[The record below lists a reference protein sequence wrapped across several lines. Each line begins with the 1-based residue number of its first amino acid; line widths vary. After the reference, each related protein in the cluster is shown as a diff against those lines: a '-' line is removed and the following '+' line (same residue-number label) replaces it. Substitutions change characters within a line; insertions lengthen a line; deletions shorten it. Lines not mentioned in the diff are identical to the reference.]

1 MTLRKVVDYLVVAL
15 AAAKLLL
22 ILVSW
27 FVTAAWPDLPMRSL
41 LSSEGIRWLF
51 GSFAQ
56 NLLTPLLA
64 WLVLGSVAY
73 GTIVS
78 SGLTELRHP
87 ITFRQRSALQ
97 FVAIEA
103 LIFLAVLLLLTLI
116 PQAPLLSA
124 TGQLFPS
131 ALSDGLVP
139 FVCFS
144 VTVMALTFGF
154 TTGRFTTLRDMVRS
168 LTVGFGKW
176 PTLWLIYIL
185 AVTFYFSLLYF
196 LEIR

>member
-15 AAAKLLL
+15 AAALLLL

-73 GTIVS
+73 GTVVS
-78 SGLTELRHP
+78 SGLAELRRP

-168 LTVGFGKW
+168 LTVGFEKW
-176 PTLWLIYIL
+176 SSLFLLYIL
-185 AVTFYFSLLYF
+185 GMELYASINF
-196 LEIR
+196 LMV

>member
-1 MTLRKVVDYLVVAL
+1 MTLRKVVDYFVVAL
-15 AAAKLLL
+15 AAALLLL

-64 WLVLGSVAY
+64 WLILGSVAY
-73 GTIVS
+73 GTVVS
-78 SGLTELRHP
+78 SGLVELRHP

-124 TGQLFPS
+124 TGLLFPS

-168 LTVGFGKW
+168 LTVGFEKW
-176 PTLWLIYIL
+176 SSLFLLYIL
-185 AVTFYFSLLYF
+185 GMELYASINF
-196 LEIR
+196 LMV

>member
-1 MTLRKVVDYLVVAL
+1 MTLRKVVNYLVLTLVVAQ
-15 AAAKLLL
+15 LLL

-73 GTIVS
+73 GTVVS
-78 SGLTELRHP
+78 SSLTELRRP
-87 ITFRQRSALQ
+87 ITSRQRSALQ

-139 FVCFS
+139 FVCFA

-168 LTVGFGKW
+168 LTIGFGKW
-176 PTLWLIYIL
+176 SSLFLLYIL
-185 AVTFYFSLLYF
+185 GMEFYASINF
-196 LEIR
+196 LML

>member
-15 AAAKLLL
+15 AVAQLLL

-27 FVTAAWPDLPMRSL
+27 LVTAAWPETAMHSL

-64 WLVLGSVAY
+64 WLILGSVAY
-73 GTIVS
+73 GTVVS
-78 SGLTELRHP
+78 SGLAELRRP

-97 FVAIEA
+97 FVVIEA
-103 LIFLAVLLLLTLI
+103 LIFLVVLLLLTLI

-139 FVCFS
+139 FVCLA
-144 VTVMALTFGF
+144 VIVMAITFGL
-154 TTGRFTTLRDMVRS
+154 TTGRFSTLRDIIHS

-176 PTLWLIYIL
+176 ASLLLLYIL
-185 AVTFYFSLLYF
+185 GMEFYLSFCYF
-196 LEIR
+196 WGI

>member
-15 AAAKLLL
+15 AAALFLL

-73 GTIVS
+73 GTVVS
-78 SGLTELRHP
+78 SGLAELRRP

-139 FVCFS
+139 FVCFA

-154 TTGRFTTLRDMVRS
+154 TTGRLTTLRDMVRS
-168 LTVGFGKW
+168 LTVGFEKW
-176 PTLWLIYIL
+176 SSLFSLYIL
-185 AVTFYFSLLYF
+185 GMELYASINF
-196 LEIR
+196 LML

>member
-1 MTLRKVVDYLVVAL
+1 MTLRKVVNYLVLTLVVAQ
-15 AAAKLLL
+15 LLL

-27 FVTAAWPDLPMRSL
+27 FVTAAWPDVPMRSL

-64 WLVLGSVAY
+64 WLLLGSIAY
-73 GTIVS
+73 GAVVS
-78 SGLTELRHP
+78 SGLTELHRP
-87 ITFRQRSALQ
+87 FTYRQRSALR
-97 FVAIEA
+97 FVALEA
-103 LIFLAVLLLLTLI
+103 LLFVVVLLLLTLI

-131 ALSDGLVP
+131 AFSDGLVP
-139 FVCFS
+139 FLCFA
-144 VTVMALTFGF
+144 VTVMAITFGL
-154 TTGRFTTLRDMVRS
+154 TTGRLNTLSDVVRS

-176 PTLWLIYIL
+176 ATLWLLYVL
-185 AVTFYFSLLYF
+185 GMEFYASFCYF
-196 LEIR
+196 WGI

>member
-15 AAAKLLL
+15 AAAQLLL

-27 FVTAAWPDLPMRSL
+27 FVTAAWPDVPMRSL

-64 WLVLGSVAY
+64 WLLLGSVAY
-73 GTIVS
+73 GTVVS
-78 SGLTELRHP
+78 SGLVELRRP
-87 ITFRQRSALQ
+87 ITYRQRSALR
-97 FVAIEA
+97 FVAVEA
-103 LIFLAVLLLLTLI
+103 LLFVVVLLLLTLV

-131 ALSDGLVP
+131 AFSDGLVP
-139 FVCFS
+139 FLCFA
-144 VTVMALTFGF
+144 VTVIALTFGL
-154 TTGRFTTLRDMVRS
+154 TTARLNTLSDVVHS
-168 LTVGFGKW
+168 LTVGFSKCASLW
-176 PTLWLIYIL
+176 PLYVLG
-185 AVTFYFSLLYF
+185 ATFYFSLCYF

>member
-15 AAAKLLL
+15 AAALLLL

-73 GTIVS
+73 GTVVS
-78 SGLTELRHP
+78 SGLTELRRP

-139 FVCFS
+139 FVCFA

-154 TTGRFTTLRDMVRS
+154 TTGRFNTLRDMVRS

-176 PTLWLIYIL
+176 SSLFLLYIL
-185 AVTFYFSLLYF
+185 GMEFYLSFCYF
-196 LEIR
+196 WVI